1 MYQREIPKF
10 LVSKRYISAMIIFI
24 VLFSILF
31 MTSYDPI
38 SVSVWFSTDDMLR
51 FCMTILFYV
60 AAVVLLIISRTMM
73 YALQD
78 RFEMTVMRYLWWL
91 MFENLAISLLYTV
104 ITVTL
109 FPVEGVS
116 IPDIAIR
123 SLMCV
128 SIILAIPNGLI
139 IFYAAYRSKCEDLEA
154 AQYQLQEL
162 REENMR
168 LKLISEHEERRMVAT
183 QQASAN
189 ERMPRMINLKDNSGA
204 LRLTINIDSLY
215 YLESEDNY
223 IKVYYKPNDKIVSY
237 MLRCK
242 TRVVEQS
249 LQGTGMVR
257 CHRSYIVNISKIQ
270 SVGEEHRMH
279 FITLNDESI
288 RRIPVS
294 KSYYGSLMESLQSMT
309 LTTR

>member
-1 MYQREIPKF
+1 
-10 LVSKRYISAMIIFI
+10 
-24 VLFSILF
+24 
-31 MTSYDPI
+31 
-38 SVSVWFSTDDMLR
+38 
-51 FCMTILFYV
+51 MTILFYV

-223 IKVYYKPNDKIVSY
+223 IKVYYKLNDKIVSY